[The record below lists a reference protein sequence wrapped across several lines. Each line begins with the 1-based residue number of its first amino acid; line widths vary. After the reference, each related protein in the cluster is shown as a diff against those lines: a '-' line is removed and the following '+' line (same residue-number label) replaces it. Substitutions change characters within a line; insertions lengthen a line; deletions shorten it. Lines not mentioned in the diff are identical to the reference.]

1 MNLETN
7 FQLPNRGGHHGIDG
21 QGRVLGFLGV
31 IFPGRVT
38 FIHLDY
44 PGVTI
49 EAEIPHTYGYTAGG
63 QVGDPCFFALS
74 TDMMYVSRSTRG
86 TFPCQPKT

>member
-1 MNLETN
+1 MNLETT

-38 FIHLDY
+38 FIHPDY
-44 PGVTI
+44 PGVTV
-49 EAEIPHTYGYTAGG
+49 EAEIPPTYGHTAGG
-63 QVGDPCFFALS
+63 QVGDPHFFPLS
-74 TDMMYVSRSTRG
+74 TDMMCVSRFTRG